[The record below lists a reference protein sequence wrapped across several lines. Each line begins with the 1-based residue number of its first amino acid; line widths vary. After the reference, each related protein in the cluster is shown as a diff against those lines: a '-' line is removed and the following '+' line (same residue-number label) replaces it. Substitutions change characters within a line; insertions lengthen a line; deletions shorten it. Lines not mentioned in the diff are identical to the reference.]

1 MKEMVVLGLGS
12 NTTFGEMN
20 SIELL
25 HKACEEISLL
35 LCDMQQSSIY
45 QTKPMYVEEQ
55 EDFFNMVVS
64 GSYEGEAES
73 LLNSIHEIEAK
84 LGRNREKEI
93 RFGQRSIDIDI
104 ELFGDKNVQSQNLEI
119 PHPRLYE
126 RAFVLVPLAEL
137 LCSGKVVLENEEK
150 LFSALDSVD
159 TSGVKIYNG

>member
-55 EDFFNMVVS
+55 EDFFNMVVC
-64 GSYEGEAES
+64 GSR
-73 LLNSIHEIEAK
+73 K
-84 LGRNREKEI
+84 RNP
-93 RFGQRSIDIDI
+93 
-104 ELFGDKNVQSQNLEI
+104 LWAT
-119 PHPRLYE
+119 LY
-126 RAFVLVPLAEL
+126 
-137 LCSGKVVLENEEK
+137 
-150 LFSALDSVD
+150 
-159 TSGVKIYNG
+159 